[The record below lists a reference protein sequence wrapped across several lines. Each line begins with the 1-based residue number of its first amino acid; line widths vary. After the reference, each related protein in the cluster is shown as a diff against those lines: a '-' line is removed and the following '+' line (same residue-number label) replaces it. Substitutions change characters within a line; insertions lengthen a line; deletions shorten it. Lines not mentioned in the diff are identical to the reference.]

1 MQTARALSW
10 KKLFFVTNWCF
21 IPRESCCLT
30 HASPNFAICT
40 RLSNP
45 FAIQI
50 FSWAWPRA
58 RSKNAVRER
67 FTLGVRGATVNEAK
81 IEGAREIEIFQFNGV
96 LLGRGW
102 LCCNCSCRFGGGGG
116 SSSCCCCCCCC
127 CCSCLSIY
135 LIHRFIYLF
144 IYLSVCLSI
153 YISVYLQAWKRS
165 DFARFPTN

>member
-1 MQTARALSW
+1 MASLDPMTWATLECLGLNTVTANTAKCSANCSGSELE
-10 KKLFFVTNWCF
+10 KVVFCYKLMF

-67 FTLGVRGATVNEAK
+67 FTLGVRGATSIKQKLRGHVK
-81 IEGAREIEIFQFNGV
+81 LKYFN
-96 LLGRGW
+96 
-102 LCCNCSCRFGGGGG
+102 STG
-116 SSSCCCCCCCC
+116 SS
-127 CCSCLSIY
+127 
-135 LIHRFIYLF
+135 
-144 IYLSVCLSI
+144 
-153 YISVYLQAWKRS
+153 
-165 DFARFPTN
+165 